1 MQKQMELEQEE
12 FEETLD
18 NLDMMIGGFGVY
30 DNIDKYLEYAMVVD
44 NVEAK
49 LQESIE
55 MARVFN

>member
-12 FEETLD
+12 FEENLD

-44 NVEAK
+44 HVEAK

>member
-1 MQKQMELEQEE
+1 MELEQEE
-12 FEETLD
+12 FEENLD

-49 LQESIE
+49 LQEAIE

>member
-1 MQKQMELEQEE
+1 
-12 FEETLD
+12 
-18 NLDMMIGGFGVY
+18 MMIGGFGVY